1 MEQGNLW
8 MNEHSL
14 LIVGA
19 LTLLVI
25 ILLMLLIS
33 YKKQVNQLQAKYDF
47 FLKGEEGNIDQ
58 VLTKTLVE
66 LEKSQKELETLKEKH
81 NQLREQVKGCI
92 QNVKLVRYDAF
103 DAMGGEL
110 SYSLLLEDEEKN
122 GLMMTS
128 IYGRDESRSYAKLIK
143 KGKAQTP
150 LAEEEKKLL

>member
-1 MEQGNLW
+1 MEQGNIW
-8 MNEHSL
+8 INEHSL
-14 LIVGA
+14 LIIGI
-19 LTLLVI
+19 LTLLL
-25 ILLMLLIS
+25 ILMLILLIS

-58 VLTKTLVE
+58 VLTKALEE

-92 QNVKLVRYDAF
+92 QKVKLVRYDAF

-143 KGKAQTP
+143 KGQSQTP